1 MQTIK
6 LTVPA
11 EAEYARAVRMTA
23 ASLGVVCEMSVED
36 IEDIRMA
43 AEEAFVVSCAT
54 KPGICD
60 IEFDLDGGSL
70 SMDFS
75 LGEHDPADGADAEA
89 VQALDLAE
97 LLLEAVSDE
106 CGYSDDGSALH
117 IVKRSA
123 AKHGE

>member
-54 KPGICD
+54 KPDTCD
-60 IEFDLDGGSL
+60 IRFGLDGGSL

-75 LGEHDPADGADAEA
+75 LGEHDPAEGSDAEA
-89 VQALDLAE
+89 LQALDLAE

-106 CGYSDDGSALH
+106 CDYSEDGSALH
-117 IVKRSA
+117 VVKRSA